1 MTETNY
7 EMISRFKKHIR
18 DSNENVFF
26 IFPDDEKEGNDKCY
40 YIETNVFSEYSD
52 LILNGVDDEE
62 VARIEYD
69 HNLSDNDKYLE
80 LIINTFVNF
89 IGLDLI
95 EEDYNTVKYI
105 RHNIKQLE
113 KLRGTA

>member
-1 MTETNY
+1 MTETND
-7 EMISRFKKHIR
+7 EMLARFKKHIR
-18 DSNENVFF
+18 DYKENVFF
-26 IFPDDEKEGNDKCY
+26 IFPNDEKEGNDKCY

-52 LILNGVDDEE
+52 LILNGMDDEE

-95 EEDYNTVKYI
+95 EEEYNTSKYI
-105 RHNIKQLE
+105 RHNITQLE
-113 KLRGTA
+113 NLRGKL

>member
-1 MTETNY
+1 MTETND
-7 EMISRFKKHIR
+7 EMLVRFKKHIR
-18 DSNENVFF
+18 DCKENVFF
-26 IFPDDEKEGNDKCY
+26 IFPNDEAEGNDRCY

-52 LILNGVDDEE
+52 LTLNGMDDE
-62 VARIEYD
+62 VVTSIEYD

-89 IGLDLI
+89 IGINLI
-95 EEDYNTVKYI
+95 EKDYNTVKYI
-105 RHNIKQLE
+105 SHNIKQLE